1 VANECIPLFRPG
13 QDVTVLTTGA
23 VTGRKFVDISAT
35 RDVTTGLIKVA
46 APSAAGKVFGVAA
59 TDIASGAKGAVIRGR
74 GTILPV
80 ICGAGG
86 VAAGVEVQVDATGGV
101 ITLASGVAVGRAVET
116 GTATNPVLITLY

>member
-1 VANECIPLFRPG
+1 MANECIPLFRPG

-23 VTGRKFVDISAT
+23 VTGRKFVGISAT

-46 APSAAGKVFGVAA
+46 APAAAGKTFGVAA
-59 TDIASGAKGAVIRGR
+59 FDIPSGGKGTVIRGR

-86 VAAGVEVQVDATGGV
+86 VAYDTEVQVDATGGV
-101 ITLASGVAVGRAVET
+101 VTLASGFPVGRTVET
-116 GTATNPVLITLY
+116 GTAGNPVLITLY